1 MVILNQKM
9 NILMTKYIKEKNMIL
24 NIIYFLKVN
33 IYMVKKE
40 KEKNILME
48 DQNMME
54 NIYLIE
60 NIMEKDIMKME
71 I

>member
-1 MVILNQKM
+1 
-9 NILMTKYIKEKNMIL
+9 MIL

-48 DQNMME
+48 DQNMKE
-54 NIYLIE
+54 NIYLKK
-60 NIMEKDIMKME
+60 NIMEKVMMKME

>member
-1 MVILNQKM
+1 M

-33 IYMVKKE
+33 IYMEKKE
-40 KEKNILME
+40 KGKNILME
-48 DQNMME
+48 DQNMKE

-60 NIMEKDIMKME
+60 NIMEKIMMKIE

>member
-1 MVILNQKM
+1 
-9 NILMTKYIKEKNMIL
+9 MIL

-33 IYMVKKE
+33 IYMDKKE

-48 DQNMME
+48 DQNMKM
-54 NIYLIE
+54 NIYLKK
-60 NIMEKDIMKME
+60 NILEKVMMKME

>member
-1 MVILNQKM
+1 
-9 NILMTKYIKEKNMIL
+9 MIL

-33 IYMVKKE
+33 IYMDKKE

-48 DQNMME
+48 DQNMKE
-54 NIYLIE
+54 NIYLKK
-60 NIMEKDIMKME
+60 NIMEKVMMKME